1 MKKGQQEVYPLKMNA
16 KEIFALFNSVAFP
29 EIEFIDSRNV
39 ILFEVDSLRA
49 ILQIEKALLKSVLEY
64 NPKGKADKL
73 VSNKRKP
80 LFLKASLL
88 SNPSGIDLWQFHIY
102 QEHAQGIVIET
113 NISLNS
119 YADIGAELS
128 VVLLMLTDRYHREQ
142 FSQKMEREF
151 KMFKHEQML
160 LKKEDLEYFLT
171 IDYITSP
178 ERNQV
183 LYTFEYYKSQ
193 KDEYPEMIELLSQH
207 QAAIANNAKI
217 QIILDLCKEC
227 FEKFDFCPTIQ
238 NPAGC
243 GAFFIYL
250 MNQ

>member
-1 MKKGQQEVYPLKMNA
+1 MKKGQQEVRPIKMNA
-16 KEIFALFNSVAFP
+16 KEIFALFNGVASP

-39 ILFEVDSLRA
+39 ILFEVDSLRTM
-49 ILQIEKALLKSVLEY
+49 LQIEKVLLKSLVEF
-64 NPKGKADKL
+64 NSEWEADKL

-80 LFLKASLL
+80 LFLKASLI
-88 SNPSGIDLWQFHIY
+88 SSPVDLDVWQFRIY

-113 NISLNS
+113 NLSLNS

-128 VVLLMLTDRYHREQ
+128 VVLLMLTERYHREQ
-142 FSQKMEREF
+142 FSQKMERKF

-160 LKKEDLEYFLT
+160 LKKEDLEYFLN

-183 LYTFEYYKSQ
+183 IYTFDYYKSQ
-193 KDEYPEMIELLSQH
+193 KCMHPEMIESLAHS
-207 QAAIANNAKI
+207 QAAFRNNAEI
-217 QIILDLCKEC
+217 QPIIDLCKEC
-227 FEKFDFCPTIQ
+227 FDKFDFWEPIQ
-238 NPAGC
+238 NPAWC